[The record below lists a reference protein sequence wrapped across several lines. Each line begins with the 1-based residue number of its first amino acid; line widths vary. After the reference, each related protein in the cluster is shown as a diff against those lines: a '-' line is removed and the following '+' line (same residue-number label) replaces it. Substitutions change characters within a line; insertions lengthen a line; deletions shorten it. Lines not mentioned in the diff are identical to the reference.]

1 MVTLQ
6 TSVIKSF
13 ELFPGKIKLFFHF
26 ILLITKWFIFIDIN
40 ILAINTYKGNKRAF
54 SINPRGGYQEVNFE
68 FGVNT
73 EVAGSCSLQ
82 WKNINYV
89 FGGYNK
95 GQQVSMMNGNQ
106 LERKG
111 KLDFDFHDGGCTV
124 LNQITI
130 VLCFNYA
137 EKKVCRQ
144 SNNPL
149 GSFTKLPNSNY
160 DHKRIRIASFDG
172 KNTIY

>member
-1 MVTLQ
+1 M
-6 TSVIKSF
+6 
-13 ELFPGKIKLFFHF
+13 
-26 ILLITKWFIFIDIN
+26 ITKWFIFIDIN
-40 ILAINTYKGNKRAF
+40 ILAINTYKGSKRAF

-95 GQQVSMMNGNQ
+95 GQQVSMMNGNH
-106 LERKG
+106 LERKAT
-111 KLDFDFHDGGCTV
+111 LDFDMGGGGCAV

-130 VLCFNYA
+130 VLCFGKDGEMN
-137 EKKVCRQ
+137 VCRQ

-149 GSFTKLPNSNY
+149 GSFTKTPNSNY
-160 DHKRIRIASFDG
+160 DHRATRIASFGGMD
-172 KNTIY
+172 KIN